1 MARAY
6 PGLIYPLPAFP
17 GTSVDIEGMSRESLR
32 RYLRLRL
39 RVVDARLH
47 SLARER
53 DWLRETG
60 RLAMGVPATEGV
72 WDGLLEIDYLHAMR
86 EAILETMESL

>member
-6 PGLIYPLPAFP
+6 PGLIHPYPAFP
-17 GTSVDIEGMSRESLR
+17 GTAVDIEGMSRASLR
-32 RYLRLRL
+32 RYLRFRLRL
-39 RVVDARLH
+39 VEGRLH

-53 DWLRETG
+53 DWLKETG
-60 RLAMGVPATEGV
+60 RLAWGGPATEGV

-86 EAILETMESL
+86 DALLETMETL